1 MIVLQEIISRLDSAI
16 RRLDREADRSG
27 LFEIAAD
34 LAQEA
39 RRADSERGEQS
50 RKIEALTARLER
62 LEFIHRVGKTLI
74 EVPCIEDSIQRVVD
88 TIATTLNYCRT
99 AVLLLDPDLEE
110 LDIISAYG
118 YGEVDGLRIP
128 ITQGATG
135 YAARQAES
143 VNIAD
148 VTSDPRYVK
157 GMNRCRSELAV
168 PIIFDDEV
176 LGVIDVESPEVGAFG
191 AEDVKTLEV
200 IASYAAAAIRHAR
213 VRESVE
219 KKTTGAPD

>member
-1 MIVLQEIISRLDSAI
+1 MTALLEMISRLDSAI

-34 LAQEA
+34 LVKEA
-39 RRADSERGEQS
+39 RRLESEHGEQS
-50 RKIEALTARLER
+50 REIEVLMARLER
-62 LEFIHRVGKTLI
+62 LELIHRVGKTLI

-99 AVLLLDPDLEE
+99 AVLLLDTDIEE

-128 ITQGATG
+128 LTQGATG

-148 VTSDPRYVK
+148 VTTDPRYVK
-157 GMNRCRSELAV
+157 GINRCRSELAV
-168 PIIFDDEV
+168 PIIFDNEV
-176 LGVIDVESPEVGAFG
+176 LGVIDVESPEFNAFG

-213 VRESVE
+213 VRESVG
-219 KKTTGAPD
+219 KNSNGGT

>member
-1 MIVLQEIISRLDSAI
+1 MAALLEMISRLDSAI

-34 LAQEA
+34 LAKEA
-39 RRADSERGEQS
+39 RRLESEHGEQS
-50 RKIEALTARLER
+50 REIEALTARLER
-62 LEFIHRVGKTLI
+62 LELIHKVGKTLI

-88 TIATTLNYCRT
+88 TVATTLNYCRT

-110 LDIISAYG
+110 LDLISAYG
-118 YGEVDGLRIP
+118 YGEVNGLRIP
-128 ITQGATG
+128 VTQGATG

-200 IASYAAAAIRHAR
+200 IASYAAASIRHAR
-213 VRESVE
+213 VRESV
-219 KKTTGAPD
+219 KKNKGGT

>member
-1 MIVLQEIISRLDSAI
+1 VIALLEMISRLDTAI
-16 RRLDREADRSG
+16 RCLDREADRAG

-39 RRADSERGEQS
+39 RRLDSERGEQS
-50 RKIEALTARLER
+50 AKIEALMARLER
-62 LEFIHRVGKTLI
+62 LELIHRVGKTLI

-110 LDIISAYG
+110 LDLISAYG
-118 YGEVDGLRIP
+118 YGEVNGLRIP
-128 ITQGATG
+128 LTQGATG

-148 VTSDPRYVK
+148 VTTDPRYVK
-157 GMNRCRSELAV
+157 SMNRCRSNLAV
-168 PIIFDDEV
+168 PIIFDNEV
-176 LGVIDVESPEVGAFG
+176 LGVIDVESPEFGAFG
-191 AEDVKTLEV
+191 VEDVKTIEV
-200 IASYAAAAIRHAR
+200 IASYAAAAIQHAR

-219 KKTTGAPD
+219 KQSNGGA